1 MKIKPNDRGLLI
13 IAGANIK
20 EAKKDLKEPD
30 EVFVNFA
37 LFNIS
42 QAVEKIMKFLCS
54 CYDID
59 YDYSHFIIPLAE
71 KLISK
76 NVKIPQLIQDSLR
89 EYGEWSTRAR
99 YTANQLVLRSYV
111 EKHINCVDEWL
122 INVKKQMGFDIK

>member
-1 MKIKPNDRGLLI
+1 MKEKPNDRGLLI
-13 IAGANIK
+13 IAKANIK

-59 YDYSHFIIPLAE
+59 YDYSHFITPLAE
-71 KLISK
+71 KLTSK
-76 NVKIPQLIQDSLR
+76 DIKIPQLVKDSLR
-89 EYGEWSTRAR
+89 EYGEWSTRSR
-99 YTANQLVLRSYV
+99 YTANQLALRSYV
-111 EKHINCVDEWL
+111 EKHINCVEEWA
-122 INVKKQMGFDIK
+122 ISVEKQMGFDIK